1 MKWWIGLLI
10 VATTATA
17 AAGQTTRP
25 APAPPW
31 PETVQRF
38 AQALVSDKAT
48 AAAAECDPNAI
59 LRPFHAEAKGIER
72 LLTTVAGGKLLGA
85 HAYFYPPLAMGAD
98 VAADFKNARIVPDDI
113 KQNMIPAD
121 DDGMKRANAT
131 AVQWVAEMLQAQQ
144 DDPIG
149 VIVFWR
155 PHQDSDSLLGAAAP
169 PQVVFILL
177 KGAPFGKDQFHIVQ
191 AEYGNPLAPGN

>member
-10 VATTATA
+10 VASTATA

-25 APAPPW
+25 ADMPPW
-31 PETVQRF
+31 PATVQRF
-38 AQALVSDKAT
+38 AQALVSNKAANAT
-48 AAAAECDPNAI
+48 AECEPNAVFH
-59 LRPFHAEAKGIER
+59 PFHTDAKGIDR
-72 LLTTVAGGKLLGA
+72 LLTAVAGGNLLGA

-98 VAADFKNARIVPDDI
+98 VTADFKNARIVPDDI
-113 KQNMIPAD
+113 KQSMIPAD

-155 PHQDSDSLLGAAAP
+155 PHQASDNLLGAAAP
-169 PQVVFILL
+169 PQVIFILL
-177 KGAPFGKDQFHIVQ
+177 KGAPAGKDAYHIVQ
-191 AEYGNPLAPGN
+191 AEYGNPLASKN